1 MKTVSVSLG
10 VKKNIKTMLCLRRL
24 PLHLDV
30 FLSSFFQANVGFSPS
45 CDTSGFW
52 MLSVLQLHLL
62 FAGSGFLCHSPTSAQ
77 LFSYFSLLLA
87 ASKASR
93 KCFAFCGCTSW
104 AKDSDRMPDSDS
116 SSEKADVTDDFQMQC
131 LDFAMSI
138 NGFLI
143 WV

>member
-1 MKTVSVSLG
+1 M
-10 VKKNIKTMLCLRRL
+10 
-24 PLHLDV
+24 
-30 FLSSFFQANVGFSPS
+30 
-45 CDTSGFW
+45 
-52 MLSVLQLHLL
+52 LQLHLL

-93 KCFAFCGCTSW
+93 KCLAFCGCTSW

-116 SSEKADVTDDFQMQC
+116 SSEKADGTDDFQMQF
-131 LDFAMSI
+131 LDFAMLI
-138 NGFLI
+138 NRFLI